1 MTFAEVLEI
10 SLYFALFVFVVL
22 CGTSLLVRLLR
33 RKKGAGWRA
42 IVTSPGRFVAIRAGV
57 ALGFGCLLLVLV
69 SAALTLN
76 QHRPPDE
83 QPPVLSVSGSGGRTA
98 VKVDLDECGDS
109 ATGTVQVSGV
119 RSGSSAVTIQS
130 ERDTAIPVALD
141 EDGVGTFTLTEP
153 STKRSLLSC
162 YVQMP
167 VVTGGAGSSVSL
179 VLGDGMEIDA
189 FDSVPSPSGY
199 LNGRWVWECPAG
211 ETCGV
216 LATAGLAVENGAQQ
230 VIVLVLAAIFGAV
243 LALFIGELLIEPV
256 RRRLDNLK
264 KD

>member
-1 MTFAEVLEI
+1 MTFTEALEI
-10 SLYFALFVFVVL
+10 SLFFSLIVFVTL
-22 CGTSLLVRLLR
+22 CGASLLAKLVRR
-33 RKKGAGWRA
+33 RKGRTWREM
-42 IVTSPGRFVAIRAGV
+42 ISDPVRFLAIRAGV
-57 ALGFGCLLLVLV
+57 SLGIGALAFVLI

-76 QHRPPDE
+76 QHRPPTGE
-83 QPPVLSVSGSGGRTA
+83 PPVVTVSGSAGETA
-98 VKVDLDECGDS
+98 VKLDMDACGDPAS
-109 ATGTVQVSGV
+109 GTVQVSGI
-119 RSGSSAVTIQS
+119 RSGASAITVQS
-130 ERDTAIPVALD
+130 GGERTPVALD
-141 EDGVGTFTLTEP
+141 EDNVGRFTIDDP
-153 STKRSLLSC
+153 STKRSVLSC

-167 VVTGGAGSSVSL
+167 VVVGGAGSSVSL
-179 VLGDGMEIDA
+179 TLGDGMEVDA

-199 LNGRWVWECPAG
+199 LNGRWVWDCPAG

-256 RRRLDNLK
+256 RRRLDGIK